1 MSSEQSFQTKTI
13 QDEAIIFDKQKIV
26 GKIGK
31 RVDINNLISKLRAK
45 EKLQRKEN
53 LFFFGLVGSI
63 ILVIGIIS
71 FL

>member
-26 GKIGK
+26 GKIGN